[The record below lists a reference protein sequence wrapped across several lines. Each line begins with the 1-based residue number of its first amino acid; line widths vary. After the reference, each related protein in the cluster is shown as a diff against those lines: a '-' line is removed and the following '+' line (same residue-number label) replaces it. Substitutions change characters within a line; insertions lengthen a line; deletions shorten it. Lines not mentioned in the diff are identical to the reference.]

1 MSAKTKKRRSSHED
15 GRRIIAGI
23 AAASLVIFLGSTVYF
38 TMISDSSAAGA
49 IYASPV
55 ADSAPIEWKK
65 FPLDSKNHFSLVD
78 EEGCSELTD
87 YVAVTASDKDP
98 KYETFRIPL
107 NGVPSGK
114 TVTGV
119 DVIVCAKTN
128 ASEGSSLLYLSHR
141 FNGDAWASAEPL
153 SMSSAA
159 FKTVSVGIP
168 ANHRKLD
175 TSSMDV
181 RLGAAGLAGITVS
194 SVRVRLRY

>member
-1 MSAKTKKRRSSHED
+1 MPAKTKKRRSSHED

-49 IYASPV
+49 VYASPV

-65 FPLDSKNHFSLVD
+65 FPLDAKSHFTLVD
-78 EEGCSELTD
+78 EEGCSDMTD
-87 YVAVTASDKDP
+87 YVAVTATDDNP

-114 TVTGV
+114 TITGV

-128 ASEGSSLLYLSHR
+128 ASEGSSLLYLSRR
-141 FNGDAWASAEPL
+141 FDAGDWASAEPL
-153 SMSSAA
+153 VMNATSFQTVTATIPSS
-159 FKTVSVGIP
+159 
-168 ANHRKLD
+168 HRKLD
-175 TSSMDV
+175 TSTMDV
-181 RLGAAGLAGITVS
+181 RLGSAGLAGVTVC
-194 SVRVRLRY
+194 